1 MYTITHDLSLEFEK
15 KIKSIYD
22 QLKNK
27 GVSPT
32 ILDEVF
38 SRVANEQNNSNSNI
52 LNEINLKKF
61 PYNWE
66 EKIVLIVDYSSKSHA
81 LFGNFDKSHINFKND
96 VLSKNNWL
104 KFSQNLAFGAGYTI
118 VKNKIDEL
126 RSFLEEY
133 KIEYRELSFDEFKKE
148 GINQDNTKNNTD
160 STHGTNSTHGTSIK
174 DNIKKESIDNIKK
187 ESIDNINNEI
197 TINISPQKKNQKK
210 ITRNK
215 WGNFENSDG
224 FVVQKLFI
232 EGRSEIIVIGKQNTN
247 LDHDVKGIKSVVLL
261 SEDLK
266 HRAKKQY
273 KYLDNEIIK
282 KIKKTDKELA
292 EELSSIPAEIICD
305 EDNSTKESD

>member
-38 SRVANEQNNSNSNI
+38 SKVANEQNNSNSNI
-52 LNEINLKKF
+52 LNEINLKKS

-81 LFGNFDKSHINFKND
+81 LFGNFDKSQVLANFKND

-133 KIEYRELSFDEFKKE
+133 KIEYRELSFEEFKKE
-148 GINQDNTKNNTD
+148 GVNQDNTKN
-160 STHGTNSTHGTSIK
+160 STHSISTK

-187 ESIDNINNEI
+187 ESIDNAKNEDNNINNEI

-232 EGRSEIIVIGKQNTN
+232 EGRSEIIVIGKQNTT
-247 LDHDVKGIKSVVLL
+247 LDYDVKGIKSVILL

-273 KYLDNEIIK
+273 KYLDNEMIK
-282 KIKKTDKELA
+282 KIKKTDKDLA
-292 EELSSIPAEIICD
+292 EELSSIPAENIYD